1 MPTPT
6 PGFSSDL
13 TPEQRREQVVAIL
26 SRAVLRRVRLLRRS
40 PTNDAPEDSPIR
52 AGEAIV
58 ADRGIL
64 A

>member
-6 PGFSSDL
+6 LGLLSDL
-13 TPEQRREQVVAIL
+13 TREQRREQIVAIL

-40 PTNDAPEDSPIR
+40 PANDAPEDSPV
-52 AGEAIV
+52 APSSVIV
-58 ADRGIL
+58 ADPGIP